1 MAVDTTTPVHLCR
14 STRQELSYHTLLR
27 LIVMTVFDAE
37 GLRELEARLEIDPDA
52 EGEVCANCPVC
63 RTARKK
69 GRGLAFWLVSR
80 VERGA
85 CPFCAAYERV
95 TGRKA
100 HGGP

>member
-1 MAVDTTTPVHLCR
+1 MAGGRGAGRLGRMENPDGGKGASGIDR
-14 STRQELSYHTLLR
+14 LL
-27 LIVMTVFDAE
+27 AK
-37 GLRELEARLEIDPDA
+37 
-52 EGEVCANCPVC
+52 VCANCPVC

-95 TGRKA
+95 TGKKA